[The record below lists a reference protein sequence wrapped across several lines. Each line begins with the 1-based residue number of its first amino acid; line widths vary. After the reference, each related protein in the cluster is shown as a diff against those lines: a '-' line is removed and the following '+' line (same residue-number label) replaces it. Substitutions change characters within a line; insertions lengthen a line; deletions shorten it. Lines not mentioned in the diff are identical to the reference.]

1 MVQSN
6 NKQIKTVTGR
16 KSKECVTTSNNAAEE
31 KKAMENWI
39 NRFDQLFLALCKSE
53 QMQHTATDEEFS
65 VKLNIKG
72 FQPSDV
78 ELVVDTDNKLIVKGR
93 REVETEDEIY
103 DEEFHEILDLP
114 NNIDDEE
121 ISVIQ
126 DKNGCLVIKA
136 PFLSTDEAAKSDS
149 TTVSNTVEKG
159 SEHWSQLFDELF
171 IPLVNT
177 IE

>member
-16 KSKECVTTSNNAAEE
+16 KSKECVTRSNNAAEE

-65 VKLNIKG
+65 VKLNIKR
-72 FQPSDV
+72 FKPSDV

-93 REVETEDEIY
+93 RQVETEDEIY
-103 DEEFHEILDLP
+103 DEKFHEILDLP
-114 NNIDDEE
+114 SNIDDEE
-121 ISVIQ
+121 ISMTE

-136 PFLSTDEAAKSDS
+136 PFLSHDEAVKSDS
-149 TTVSNTVEKG
+149 MTVSNTVEKG